1 MADFR
6 TFDPCNLLAPVPAVM
21 VSCRAPEADAKPNI
35 VTVAWVGTV
44 NSEPPMMSISVR
56 GNRFSHDLIAKS
68 GEFVVNLVDEAHC
81 KALDFCGVRS
91 GRDVDKWQECDLTPM
106 PALNMD
112 YAPAIAECPA
122 YLACKVVQQL
132 ELGSHTMFVGKI
144 VGVQVRDDLFAA
156 DGSLH
161 LEKADAVQQMIEFAL
176 VNGAL
181 IAAICAAPS
190 ILGHKGLL
198 ENRRAVCFPG
208 FEEELCGAVYCDQP
222 VVVDLPFVTAK
233 GAGAAMDFALELVSR
248 LASGEMAAKLRASL
262 QCR

>member
-68 GEFVVNLVDEAHC
+68 GEFVVNLVDETHC

-91 GRDVDKWQECDLTPM
+91 GRDVDKWQECHLTPM
-106 PALNMD
+106 KALNMD

-156 DGSLH
+156 DGSLQTAEVSLPAPEPLVMQLPENAGFIVV
-161 LEKADAVQQMIEFAL
+161 LE
-176 VNGAL
+176 
-181 IAAICAAPS
+181 
-190 ILGHKGLL
+190 
-198 ENRRAVCFPG
+198 
-208 FEEELCGAVYCDQP
+208 
-222 VVVDLPFVTAK
+222 
-233 GAGAAMDFALELVSR
+233 
-248 LASGEMAAKLRASL
+248 
-262 QCR
+262 

>member
-44 NSEPPMMSISVR
+44 NSDPPMMSISVR

-91 GRDVDKWQECDLTPM
+91 GRDVDKWQECHLTPM
-106 PALNMD
+106 PALNME

-161 LEKADAVQQMIEFAL
+161 LEKAGLVTYTHGTYQKAADVLGFFGYSVARPEVLKRRMDAL
-176 VNGAL
+176 T
-181 IAAICAAPS
+181 
-190 ILGHKGLL
+190 K
-198 ENRRAVCFPG
+198 
-208 FEEELCGAVYCDQP
+208 
-222 VVVDLPFVTAK
+222 
-233 GAGAAMDFALELVSR
+233 
-248 LASGEMAAKLRASL
+248 
-262 QCR
+262 